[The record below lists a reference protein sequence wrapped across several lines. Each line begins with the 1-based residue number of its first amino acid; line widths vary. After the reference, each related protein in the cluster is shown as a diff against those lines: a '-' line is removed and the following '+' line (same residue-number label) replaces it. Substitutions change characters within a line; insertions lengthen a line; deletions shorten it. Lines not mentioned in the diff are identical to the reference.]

1 MRELRLPGE
10 SSLVAGPGVGDC
22 SLVAFLGGDHIEM
35 EGGKIFQGRVCFSNR
50 PQIDRLDILMTLI
63 AKVDAIVFF
72 SFGGEVVKGFLI
84 FVVAERADNPIGLPL
99 IPTIRTEKKSFPN
112 LLFQKA

>member
-1 MRELRLPGE
+1 ME
-10 SSLVAGPGVGDC
+10 S
-22 SLVAFLGGDHIEM
+22 
-35 EGGKIFQGRVCFSNR
+35 GKVFQGRVYFSNH

-63 AKVDAIVFF
+63 AKVNAIVLL

-99 IPTIRTEKKSFPN
+99 IPTIRTEEKSFPY